1 MTKPF
6 LSSHTTD
13 KYRPDIDG
21 LRAFAVLSVVLYH
34 AFPQMVRGGFVG
46 VDIFFVISGFLISKI
61 LFAEL
66 TEHRFSFA
74 IFYGRRIRRIFPA
87 LAVCLAA
94 VLAYGFV
101 ALTPPELAQL
111 GKHVFF
117 GAGFLSNIV
126 LWSESGYF
134 DSAATYKPLL
144 HLWSLGI
151 EEQFYILWP
160 ALLWVVFR
168 LKAKV
173 GRLLAMLFLAS
184 FAINVALSITDISA
198 AFYLPVSRFWELLAG
213 AALAWRRQIVLSLNV
228 RSWISFA
235 GLAALLTSAAFFTA
249 EMRFPG
255 WLALLPV
262 AGAVAV
268 ILAGPE
274 AAVNRIVFSNR
285 AVVFVG
291 LISYPLY
298 LWHWPLISY
307 AYVIRLGKAP
317 TPLMATALVATS
329 FLLAWATYRFIEYP
343 IRFGAH
349 RHRRTQ
355 IVAACMAV
363 LGACGLAVWIK
374 NGFPERFPALPGID
388 IRKIGEAKLDAD
400 FKPTK
405 GMEVLDLGWN
415 LVAHMGYGERK
426 VALSGDSMLFHY
438 GPRVQQL
445 ADEGQLVANTY
456 FVTGPRCPPVPG
468 VIQRDKFARCF
479 NLPGILVDLVR
490 REKVQ
495 SVVLG
500 AAWSGY
506 SDEGMLIEREG
517 RRVPLNTKEGMDD
530 FYANLEDYVRLLQG
544 EGAKVYL
551 VLGAAPPPSLQ
562 SRRDGNAQPDRL
574 SNRSGHR
581 NASTRRRAASRP
593 CDRQRQTARRWRAHR
608 GDATRSPS
616 RHLRQW
622 RRLLAILR
630 SRRTEIL
637 GQRAPPPSLRAGKSA
652 VPRSLVEVTSCRCH
666 AAQIIRQT
674 TYISTTFLFTGLA
687 ERVRLTRAL
696 RRVRTGHEQ
705 QFIAGRC

>member
-6 LSSHTTD
+6 FLPHATD
-13 KYRPDIDG
+13 SYRPDIDG
-21 LRAFAVLSVVLYH
+21 LRAFAIVSVVLYH
-34 AFPQMVRGGFVG
+34 AFPRVITGGYVG
-46 VDIFFVISGFLISKI
+46 VDVFFVISGFLISKI
-61 LFAEL
+61 LFAEIA
-66 TEHRFSFA
+66 EHRFSFA

-87 LAVCLAA
+87 LAVCLAS

-184 FAINVALSITDISA
+184 FAINIALSITDISA

-213 AALAWRRQIVLSLNV
+213 AGLAWRRQIVLSLHV
-228 RSWISFA
+228 RSWISVA
-235 GLAALLTSAAFFTA
+235 GLAALVTSAVFFTA

-307 AYVIRLGKAP
+307 AYIIRMGKVP

-329 FLLAWATYRFIEYP
+329 FLLAWVTYRFIEYP
-343 IRFGAH
+343 VRFGPH

-355 IVAACMAV
+355 IVVASMAA
-363 LGACGLAVWIK
+363 LGACGLAVWTR
-374 NGFPERFPALPGID
+374 NGFPERFPTFPGID
-388 IRKIGEAKLDAD
+388 MRKIGEAENDAN

-405 GMEVLDLGWN
+405 GMEVL
-415 LVAHMGYGERK
+415 
-426 VALSGDSMLFHY
+426 
-438 GPRVQQL
+438 
-445 ADEGQLVANTY
+445 
-456 FVTGPRCPPVPG
+456 
-468 VIQRDKFARCF
+468 
-479 NLPGILVDLVR
+479 
-490 REKVQ
+490 
-495 SVVLG
+495 
-500 AAWSGY
+500 
-506 SDEGMLIEREG
+506 
-517 RRVPLNTKEGMDD
+517 
-530 FYANLEDYVRLLQG
+530 
-544 EGAKVYL
+544 
-551 VLGAAPPPSLQ
+551 
-562 SRRDGNAQPDRL
+562 
-574 SNRSGHR
+574 
-581 NASTRRRAASRP
+581 
-593 CDRQRQTARRWRAHR
+593 
-608 GDATRSPS
+608 
-616 RHLRQW
+616 
-622 RRLLAILR
+622 
-630 SRRTEIL
+630 
-637 GQRAPPPSLRAGKSA
+637 
-652 VPRSLVEVTSCRCH
+652 
-666 AAQIIRQT
+666 
-674 TYISTTFLFTGLA
+674 
-687 ERVRLTRAL
+687 
-696 RRVRTGHEQ
+696 
-705 QFIAGRC
+705 

>member
-1 MTKPF
+1 MTKPVF
-6 LSSHTTD
+6 LPHATGD
-13 KYRPDIDG
+13 YRPDIDG

-34 AFPQMVRGGFVG
+34 AFPQVVRGGYVG
-46 VDIFFVISGFLISKI
+46 VDIFFVISGFLISSI
-61 LFAEL
+61 LFNEM
-66 TEHRFSFA
+66 TEHRFSLT

-101 ALTPPELAQL
+101 ALTPLELAQL

-160 ALLWVVFR
+160 ALLWLAFR
-168 LKAKV
+168 LKAKM
-173 GRLLAMLFLAS
+173 GRLLAVLFLAS
-184 FAINVALSITDISA
+184 FTINVALSITDISA
-198 AFYLPVSRFWELLAG
+198 DFYLPVSRFWELLAG
-213 AALAWRRQIVLSLNV
+213 AGLAWWRQFVLSPNV
-228 RSWISFA
+228 RSWMSFA
-235 GLAALLTSAAFFTA
+235 GLTALLTSAALFTA

-262 AGAVAV
+262 AGAAAV

-274 AAVNRIVFSNR
+274 AAGNRIFFSNR

-317 TPLMATALVATS
+317 TPLMATALVAGS
-329 FLLAWATYRFIEYP
+329 FLLAWVTYRFIEYP
-343 IRFGAH
+343 VRFGAH

-355 IVAACMAV
+355 IVAACVAV
-363 LGACGLAVWIK
+363 LGACGLALWTK
-374 NGFPERFPALPGID
+374 NGFPDRFPPLPGID

-405 GMEVLDLGWN
+405 GMEMSNHGWT
-415 LVAHMGYGERK
+415 LVAHLGHGERK
-426 VALSGDSMLFHY
+426 VALSGDSQLFHY

-445 ADEGQLVANTY
+445 ADEGQLAANTY

-468 VIQRDKFARCF
+468 VIQRDKFAGCA
-479 NLPGILVDLVR
+479 NLPDILADLVQ

-500 AAWSGY
+500 AAWGGY

-517 RRVPLNTKEGMDD
+517 RRLPLNTREGMDA
-530 FYANLEDYVRLLQG
+530 FYANLEDYVRLLQSK
-544 EGAKVYL
+544 GAKVYL
-551 VLGAAPPPSLQ
+551 VLGVPFHERFNP
-562 SRRDGNAQPDRL
+562 GNMI
-574 SNRSGHR
+574 
-581 NASTRRRAASRP
+581 
-593 CDRQRQTARRWRAHR
+593 
-608 GDATRSPS
+608 TRSLTDFRIAPDVEKAIPIAELQVVHAAVNAKLRAVGEHTGVTLLDPLPDICGS
-616 RHLRQW
+616 GDGCLPFFGAGEPKFSDKVHLRPVFV
-622 RRLLAILR
+622 REHLRFLDALL
-630 SRRTEIL
+630 
-637 GQRAPPPSLRAGKSA
+637 K
-652 VPRSLVEVTSCRCH
+652 
-666 AAQIIRQT
+666 
-674 TYISTTFLFTGLA
+674 
-687 ERVRLTRAL
+687 
-696 RRVRTGHEQ
+696 
-705 QFIAGRC
+705 